1 MQQPAL
7 TDVHIRTVADAH
19 KLFYAVELGRLPKIE
34 KRLDAHER
42 AALRPGNVYVWEEK
56 PPNADN
62 YAVTMERFT
71 EGKAWTP
78 SRVRCVIS
86 PSPSIPITV
95 NTAQRCMY
103 AAGSLHLQPI
113 LTFRV
118 EFLHVPRETKEKD
131 DSEARVR

>member
-1 MQQPAL
+1 MQLPTLAN
-7 TDVHIRTVADAH
+7 VNVRTTEEAH

-34 KRLDAHER
+34 KRLNPCER
-42 AALRPGNVYVWEEK
+42 AALRSGNIYVWEEK
-56 PPNADN
+56 PPKTDDD
-62 YAVTMERFT
+62 TTTIQRFT
-71 EGKAWTP
+71 DGKAWT
-78 SRVRCVIS
+78 SSKKRCVIS
-86 PSPSIPITV
+86 PSLSIPITV